1 MQGKQTL
8 AKRVMDWITKNGRKP
23 QAVYILSG
31 ISIGD
36 FFVPAL
42 PTQTSVML
50 LAWLQPRKAWV
61 ITLMFA
67 FAAAVGASILC
78 FLSILLDNYLQ
89 SAIPT
94 EQSSHYQNWEKLKG
108 YVSQYGLYALVSMS
122 LLPTPPRTMVILSL
136 LSGISGY
143 WVVATIFLGKLMW
156 FGGVVFTVSRSPKWL
171 IKLPWIGRKIAQ
183 SISQKQ
189 SQLHQ
194 ATTSFNADK

>member
-23 QAVYILSG
+23 QAVYILAS

-67 FAAAVGASILC
+67 FAAAVGASILG

-108 YVSQYGLYALVSMS
+108 
-122 LLPTPPRTMVILSL
+122 
-136 LSGISGY
+136 
-143 WVVATIFLGKLMW
+143 
-156 FGGVVFTVSRSPKWL
+156 
-171 IKLPWIGRKIAQ
+171 
-183 SISQKQ
+183 
-189 SQLHQ
+189 
-194 ATTSFNADK
+194 

>member
-1 MQGKQTL
+1 MGENL
-8 AKRVMDWITKNGRKP
+8 KRYTFWPAFRLVT
-23 QAVYILSG
+23 
-31 ISIGD
+31 
-36 FFVPAL
+36 FVPAL

-67 FAAAVGASILC
+67 FAAAVGASILG

-156 FGGVVFTVSRSPKWL
+156 FCGVVFTVTRSPKWL
-171 IKLPWIGRKIAQ
+171 IKLTWIGRKIAQ